1 VRDDRGHEVNFH
13 AISIG
18 DTCLN
23 PTMQDPQNRGML
35 ITGVGAFGVLIVLP
49 VFVFLV
55 SWMFGLG
62 LAASLAGVVFT
73 IFGLPIFVALIGAM
87 VVFSFVPNRRH
98 AYVSRQRVD
107 AGLCGAC
114 GHPLAPADGDGF
126 AVCSECGGAW
136 RA

>member
-1 VRDDRGHEVNFH
+1 MRDDRGREICFRAN
-13 AISIG
+13 SIV

-23 PTMQDPQNRGML
+23 PTMKDPQNRGML

-49 VFVFLV
+49 IFVGMLSWLSGQGVLASFAAFVFFV
-55 SWMFGLG
+55 
-62 LAASLAGVVFT
+62 
-73 IFGLPIFVALIGAM
+73 FGLPIFIAVIGAM
-87 VVFSFVPNRRH
+87 VVFSIVPTRRN
-98 AYVSRQRVD
+98 AYVSQRRAD

-136 RA
+136 RP